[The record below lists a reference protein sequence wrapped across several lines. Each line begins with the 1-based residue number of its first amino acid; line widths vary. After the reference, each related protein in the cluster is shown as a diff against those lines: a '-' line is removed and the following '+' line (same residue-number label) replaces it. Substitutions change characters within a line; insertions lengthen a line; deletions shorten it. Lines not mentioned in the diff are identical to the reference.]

1 MKAWVSC
8 SLTKTIIKNGGGN
21 IKVSQNGLNLIKEFE
36 GCRLTAYKPVPW
48 EKMYT
53 IGWGHYGVTA
63 GTVWTQAQADS
74 QLEIDVNNKYAPMVD
89 AYVKGKANQNEF
101 DALVS
106 LAYNCG
112 NVFVADCWAPFS
124 HSYVAGMIPKYRNA
138 GGQVLQGLVRRR
150 QSELNLFNKPVTGGS
165 SSNSNQNVNNNNKGG
180 DIQMY
185 LIKGLDGAGKEK
197 HWYVSDGVSVRH
209 IRTTRMLDNYRNKYG
224 ALNLR
229 IDTMYC
235 SEIVKEFGRDI
246 DMNTGE
252 FK

>member
-1 MKAWVSC
+1 MTHYLYPKC
-8 SLTKTIIKNGGGN
+8 ELKNGGGN
-21 IKVSQNGLNLIKEFE
+21 IKISQNGLNLIKEFE

-48 EKMYT
+48 EQMYT

-89 AYVKGKANQNEF
+89 AYAKGKANQNEF

-112 NVFVADCWAPFS
+112 NVFIADGWAPFS
-124 HSYVAGMIPKYRNA
+124 HAYCAGMIPKYRNA

-150 QSELNLFNKPVTGGS
+150 QAELDLFNKPVSNNSNNNQTGGE
-165 SSNSNQNVNNNNKGG
+165 
-180 DIQMY
+180 IQMY
-185 LIKGLDGAGKEK
+185 LIEGLDNSGKTK
-197 HWYVSDGVSVRH
+197 HFYVSDGVSVRH
-209 IRTTRMLDNYRNKYG
+209 VRTPRMLRNYQNEFGK
-224 ALNLR
+224 LNLR
-229 IDTMYC
+229 VDRMYC
-235 SEIVKEFGRDI
+235 AEIEAEFGRKI
-246 DMNTGE
+246 DMKTGE

>member
-1 MKAWVSC
+1 MNGGI
-8 SLTKTIIKNGGGN
+8 IIK
-21 IKVSQNGLNLIKEFE
+21 ISQNGMNLIKEFE

-48 EKMYT
+48 EQMYT

-63 GTVWTQAQADS
+63 ETTWTQEQADS
-74 QLEIDVNNKYAPMVD
+74 QLETDLNNKYAPIVD
-89 AYVKGKANQNEF
+89 AYTKGKANQNEF

-112 NVFVADCWAPFS
+112 NVFVADSWAPFS
-124 HSYVAGMIPKYRNA
+124 HDYVAGMIPKYRNA

-150 QSELNLFNKPVTGGS
+150 QAELDLFNKPVTNS
-165 SSNSNQNVNNNNKGG
+165 SNQNNQTKGEE
-180 DIQMY
+180 IQMY
-185 LIKGLDGAGKEK
+185 LIEGLDNSGKTK

-209 IRTTRMLDNYRNKYG
+209 VRTTRMLRNYQNEFGK
-224 ALNLR
+224 LNLR
-229 IDTMYC
+229 ADRMYI
-235 SEIVKEFGRDI
+235 SEIAQEFGRAI

>member
-1 MKAWVSC
+1 MFPYK
-8 SLTKTIIKNGGGN
+8 KTIIKNGGGN

-48 EKMYT
+48 EEMYT
-53 IGWGHYGVTA
+53 IGWGYYGVTE
-63 GTVWTQAQADS
+63 GTTWTQSQADS
-74 QLEIDVNNKYAPMVD
+74 QLENDINNKYAPMVD

-112 NVFVADCWAPFS
+112 NVFVADGWAEFS
-124 HSYVAGMIPKYRNA
+124 HAYCASMIPKYRNA

-150 QSELNLFNKPVTGGS
+150 QAELDLFNKQV
-165 SSNSNQNVNNNNKGG
+165 SSNSNQNIETKGE
-180 DIQMY
+180 IKMY
-185 LIKGLDGAGKEK
+185 LIKGLDKAGKQK

-209 IRTTRMLDNYRNKYG
+209 VRTIRMLENYQNKR
-224 ALNLR
+224 AKLNLPV
-229 IDTMYC
+229 DTMFIE
-235 SEIVKEFGRDI
+235 EIEKEFGKKIDI
-246 DMNTGE
+246 NSGE

>member
-1 MKAWVSC
+1 M
-8 SLTKTIIKNGGGN
+8 
-21 IKVSQNGLNLIKEFE
+21 IKEFE

-48 EKMYT
+48 EQMYT

-74 QLEIDVNNKYAPMVD
+74 QLEIDINNKYAPMVD
-89 AYVKGKANQNEF
+89 AYTKGKANQNEF

-112 NVFVADCWAPFS
+112 NVFVADGWAPFS
-124 HSYVAGMIPKYRNA
+124 HAYCASMIPKYRNA

-150 QSELNLFNKPVTGGS
+150 QAELDLFNKPV
-165 SSNSNQNVNNNNKGG
+165 SNSSNQNNQTKGEQ
-180 DIQMY
+180 IQMY
-185 LIKGLDGAGKEK
+185 LIKGLDNAGKEK

-209 IRTTRMLDNYRNKYG
+209 VRTPRMLRNYKNEFGK
-224 ALNLR
+224 LNLP
-229 IDTMYC
+229 IDTMYI
-235 SEIVKEFGRDI
+235 SEIAQEFGRAI

>member
-1 MKAWVSC
+1 MFPYKNN
-8 SLTKTIIKNGGGN
+8 KKIIGGGN
-21 IKVSQNGLNLIKEFE
+21 IKVSQNGLNLIKQFE

-48 EKMYT
+48 EQMYT

-112 NVFVADCWAPFS
+112 NVFVADGWASFS
-124 HSYVAGMIPKYRNA
+124 HAYCAGMIPKYRNA

-150 QSELNLFNKPVTGGS
+150 QAELDLFNKPVSGGL
-165 SSNSNQNVNNNNKGG
+165 SSNNQTGG

-185 LIKGLDGAGKEK
+185 LIEGLDNAGKTK
-197 HWYVSDGVSVRH
+197 HWYVSDGVSCRH
-209 IRTTRMLDNYRNKYG
+209 IRTTRMLRNYQNEFAK
-224 ALNLR
+224 LNLR
-229 IDTMYC
+229 TDRMYIK
-235 SEIVKEFGRDI
+235 EIADEFGRAI

>member
-1 MKAWVSC
+1 M
-8 SLTKTIIKNGGGN
+8 NGGID
-21 IKVSQNGLNLIKEFE
+21 IKISQNGLNLIKEFE

-63 GTVWTQAQADS
+63 GTTWTQAQADS
-74 QLEIDVNNKYAPMVD
+74 QLEIDLNNKYAPIVD
-89 AYVKGKANQNEF
+89 AYTKGKANQNEF

-112 NVFVADCWAPFS
+112 NVFVADGWAPFS
-124 HSYVAGMIPKYRNA
+124 HAYVAGMIPKYRNA

-150 QSELNLFNKPVTGGS
+150 QAELNLFNKPVTNS
-165 SSNSNQNVNNNNKGG
+165 SNQNNQTKGEVK
-180 DIQMY
+180 MY
-185 LIKGLDGAGKEK
+185 LIKGLDNSGKVR

-209 IRTTRMLDNYRNKYG
+209 IRTTRMLENYQNKW
-224 ALNLR
+224 AKLNLPV
-229 IDTMYC
+229 DTMYC
-235 SEIVKEFGRDI
+235 AEIAKEFGKNIDI
-246 DMNTGE
+246 NTGE

>member
-1 MKAWVSC
+1 MRIK
-8 SLTKTIIKNGGGN
+8 IIGGGN
-21 IKVSQNGLNLIKEFE
+21 IKISQNGLNLIKEFE

-63 GTVWTQAQADS
+63 GTTWTQAQADS
-74 QLEIDVNNKYAPMVD
+74 QLEIDLNNKYAPMVD
-89 AYVKGKANQNEF
+89 AYTKGKANQNEF

-112 NVFVADCWAPFS
+112 NVFVADGWAPFS
-124 HSYVAGMIPKYRNA
+124 HAYVAGMIPKYRNA

-150 QSELNLFNKPVTGGS
+150 QAELNLFNKPVTNS
-165 SSNSNQNVNNNNKGG
+165 SNQNNQTKGEVK
-180 DIQMY
+180 MY
-185 LIKGLDGAGKEK
+185 LIKGLDNSGKVR

-209 IRTTRMLDNYRNKYG
+209 IRTTRMLENYQNKW
-224 ALNLR
+224 AKLNLPV
-229 IDTMYC
+229 DTMYC
-235 SEIVKEFGRDI
+235 AEIAKEFGKNIDI
-246 DMNTGE
+246 NTGE